1 MIHHTLTDEER
12 DVVSL
17 YTLQAL
23 SEADAHEFERHL
35 GTGCPTC
42 RAEVD
47 ALRAVAGD
55 IALSMP
61 PIAPPPGLRARVLEA
76 AASQPAGQ
84 MAVIRAHE
92 GEWIQLSPGVQ
103 RRDLTLTP
111 GGRVFLIRVAAG
123 AAVARHSH
131 ALAEHCYVLEGDAWV
146 ADEHLGAGDHHIAG
160 PGSVHD
166 GLRSDRGCL
175 LLIAD
180 VAA

>member
-17 YTLQAL
+17 YALQAL
-23 SEADAHEFERHL
+23 PEADALEFENHL
-35 GTGCPTC
+35 GSGCSTC

-55 IALSMP
+55 LALSMP
-61 PIAPPPGLRARVLEA
+61 PIAPPPALRARVLADVARE
-76 AASQPAGQ
+76 PAGQ

-92 GEWIQLSPGVQ
+92 GEWIQLSPGVS

-123 AAVARHSH
+123 AQVARHSH
-131 ALAEHCYVLEGDAWV
+131 ALPEHCYVIEGDAWV
-146 ADEHLGAGDHHIAG
+146 AGEHLAAGDHHIAG
-160 PGSVHD
+160 PGSTHD